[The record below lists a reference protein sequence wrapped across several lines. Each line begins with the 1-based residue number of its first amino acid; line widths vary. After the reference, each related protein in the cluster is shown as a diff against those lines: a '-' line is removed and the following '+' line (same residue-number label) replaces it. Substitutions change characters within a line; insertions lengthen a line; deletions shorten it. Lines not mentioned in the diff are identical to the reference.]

1 METLHLAIDGMTCSH
16 CVRAVA
22 QALNQVEGVE
32 IEGVAVGRADLR
44 YDPALTSPD
53 VIEAAVDAAGYVAKP
68 AGGDAR

>member
-1 METLHLAIDGMTCSH
+1 METLHLTIDGMTCGH

-53 VIEAAVDAAGYVAKP
+53 VIEAAIDAAGYVPKP
-68 AGGDAR
+68 ARG